1 MLMKIMITVPIF
13 VMFLWVFNNSSNN
26 PEKGIRPITSIY
38 DHKVKLLNNEEIDWD
53 DYRGKKILIVNVA
66 SNCGYTN
73 QYNDLQEL
81 YETHGDVVEII
92 AFPCNDFGSE
102 EPGSSSEIENFCRV
116 NYGVTFSITEKINI
130 KGQDMHPVYKWLTD
144 KSANGWNSSKPSW
157 NFCKYLIDEKGNLQK
172 YYRSGVN
179 PMSDEII
186 ADIIE

>member
-81 YETHGDVVEII
+81 YETHGDVVEILG
-92 AFPCNDFGSE
+92 FPCNDFSLVGE
-102 EPGSSSEIENFCRV
+102 QKGIEGKFGPLYR
-116 NYGVTFSITEKINI
+116 YGVNALK
-130 KGQDMHPVYKWLTD
+130 L
-144 KSANGWNSSKPSW
+144 
-157 NFCKYLIDEKGNLQK
+157 CKLEPPNLSVLIG
-172 YYRSGVN
+172 
-179 PMSDEII
+179 
-186 ADIIE
+186 